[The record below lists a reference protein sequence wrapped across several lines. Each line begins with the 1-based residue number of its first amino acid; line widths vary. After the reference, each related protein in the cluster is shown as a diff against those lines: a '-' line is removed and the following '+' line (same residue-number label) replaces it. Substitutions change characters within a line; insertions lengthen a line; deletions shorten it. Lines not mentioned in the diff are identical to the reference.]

1 MLTCSGL
8 EIMVLLTLQQE
19 NLSSFYYSIN
29 NRKKIFKYFS
39 RTVILWENIFYTY
52 WTSQVALVVKNLPGV
67 QEMLE
72 MRVQSLGQE
81 YPLGE
86 EMATHSIIPEW
97 KIQWMKSLAG
107 YSPWGCKQSDTSEH
121 AHITGGKNKVF
132 RIV

>member
-29 NRKKIFKYFS
+29 NRKKNFKYFS

-67 QEMLE
+67 QEMQE

-86 EMATHSIIPEW
+86 EMATHSIIPE
-97 KIQWMKSLAG
+97 
-107 YSPWGCKQSDTSEH
+107 
-121 AHITGGKNKVF
+121 
-132 RIV
+132 